1 LGNFLVVSSSAGS
14 PGPEARFSLGL
25 ALAEKLGLGK
35 AREKVQSGELCLASF
50 PRWNGSGGRLARDPT
65 SGDWL
70 LAVGTWFHQDDF
82 ASGSEERLL
91 QRLAS
96 VGPRALA
103 QELEGFFVIVTAEA
117 RSHSVTV
124 ITDIAGSCH
133 AFWLS
138 GGDWVAVS
146 SSSLLLASLAEPA
159 LDAVACREFLA
170 TGIVY
175 EDRTLFRR
183 VRKLGPARVFR
194 FEPGAAPAEEVYWRI
209 AEMDPEAFRGR
220 RAVESLA
227 DSLTRAARRVGSSF
241 ARPVCDLTGGYDSR
255 ALLAAFLGAG
265 GKFATTVS
273 GPRESADVVLSR
285 QIAQAFEIPH
295 LHLEVSSRPSLK
307 DLKDALVLTDGE
319 CDLLQYARVL
329 VIHRQLSERFDISIN
344 GSFGEL
350 GRGYWW
356 ELLVPFTG
364 ARRPLD
370 ARRLARARYAAGSY
384 DLSLFPGEGRADLVA
399 HFQAVIER
407 TLAGL
412 SHLPNSLQ
420 LDQTYLAM
428 RMQRWQGR
436 LASSTNRLWPCLS
449 PFMFRSVLETILQT
463 SPWLRKRS
471 LLFRT
476 FLAQF
481 QPRLASFPLEHGYPA
496 LPAGLKNFYRFL
508 PLFHYYSQRAFAKL
522 MPLSRA
528 RPLGEAAT
536 DLWWHD
542 PELQDMLRPQRMAV
556 ARLTGTRGLADFLER
571 SRRVAFPYV
580 EQLSRLLSLELALQT
595 LSEAQRAAS
604 AERAGVEK

>member
-1 LGNFLVVSSSAGS
+1 LGNFLLISATASGS
-14 PGPEARFSLGL
+14 PEPEARFSLGL
-25 ALAEKLGLGK
+25 VLAEKLGLGK
-35 AREKVQSGELCLASF
+35 AQEKVLSGGVYLASF
-50 PRWNGSGGRLARDPT
+50 PRWNGSGGRLARDPA

-91 QRLAS
+91 RRLAS
-96 VGPRALA
+96 VGPNALA
-103 QELEGFFVIVTAEA
+103 RELEGFFVIASGQA

-133 AFWLS
+133 AFWLK
-138 GGDWVAVS
+138 GGEWVAVS
-146 SSSLLLASLAEPA
+146 SSSLLLAALAEPD
-159 LDAVACREFLA
+159 LDAVACQEFLA
-170 TGIVY
+170 TGIIY

-194 FEPGAAPAEEVYWRI
+194 FAPGAAQAEEAYWRM
-209 AEMDPEAFRGR
+209 AEMDPEALRGQ
-220 RAVESLA
+220 RAVETLA

-265 GKFATTVS
+265 GNFATTVS
-273 GPRESADVVLSR
+273 GPPESADVVLSR

-295 LHLEVSSRPSLK
+295 LHLEASPRPSLK
-307 DLKDALVLTDGE
+307 DLKDALALTDGE
-319 CDLLQYARVL
+319 CDLVQYARVL
-329 VIHRQLSERFDISIN
+329 EIHRMLSERFDISIN
-344 GSFGEL
+344 GSYGEL

-384 DLSLFPGEGRADLVA
+384 DLSLFPGEARADLAA

-420 LDQTYLAM
+420 QDQTYLAM

-449 PFMFRSVLETILQT
+449 PFLFRSVLEALLQT
-463 SPWLRKRS
+463 SPGLRKRS
-471 LLFRT
+471 LLFRSL
-476 FLAQF
+476 LARY

-496 LPAGLKNFYRFL
+496 LPANFKNFYRFL

-522 MPLSRA
+522 LPVGRA
-528 RPLGEAAT
+528 SGGET
-536 DLWWHD
+536 TPHVWWQE
-542 PELQDMLRPQRMAV
+542 PELQDILQPQEMAV

-571 SRRVAFPYV
+571 SRRVEFPYV
-580 EQLSRLLSLELALQT
+580 EQLSRLLSLELALRT
-595 LSEAQRAAS
+595 LEEARKAARA
-604 AERAGVEK
+604 EAGVEK